1 MLVHPTKAKAS
12 VAVDPRWVTSEVL
25 RALVRLAPTA
35 GNRFTKPVL
44 AAHTPDLSETSRQRA
59 ITKLLG
65 LGFITHKRALADDA
79 TRSIYTVT
87 ADGAAA
93 IAAAGQGAML
103 MPGAHQA
110 KPAAPGTL
118 RARLWALMRIRKV
131 LGADEAVQLLADAG
145 DRAFISKRN
154 KANECLRRWQL
165 AGVLQLSAQVGPRGQ
180 KRYVLVA
187 DPGPAVPAFIT
198 PIAAAQA
205 DRQARA

>member
-1 MLVHPTKAKAS
+1 MLVIPTMAKAS
-12 VAVDPRWVTSEVL
+12 VAVDPHWVTSIVL
-25 RALVRLAPTA
+25 RALAQLAPKK
-35 GNRFTKPVL
+35 GNTFCADDL
-44 AAHTPDLSETSRQRA
+44 AARAPELSAARCRRA
-59 ITKLLG
+59 ITKMLDLQ
-65 LGFITHKRALADDA
+65 FITYKRRLVGQVAQ
-79 TRSIYTVT
+79 SVYTVT

-103 MPGAHQA
+103 MSGAHQA

-187 DPGPAVPAFIT
+187 DPGPAVPAFLT
-198 PIAAAQA
+198 PIAEK
-205 DRQARA
+205 QARA